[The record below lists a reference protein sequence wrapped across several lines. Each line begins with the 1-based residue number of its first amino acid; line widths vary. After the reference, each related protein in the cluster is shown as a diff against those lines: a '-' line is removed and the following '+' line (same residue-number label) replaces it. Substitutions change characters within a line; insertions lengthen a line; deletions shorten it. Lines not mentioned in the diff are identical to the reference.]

1 MSNPVDKE
9 TLRRLDERA
18 DALQA
23 RTARPSSQDYG
34 GQAVGNG
41 YKLLG
46 TLTGGILVGLGAG
59 FVIDAFAG
67 TKPWATIA
75 GVLLGFGVSVFLTVR
90 SAQRMSADWTKDHGP
105 GDPVP
110 FVDDDEDEGA

>member
-1 MSNPVDKE
+1 MSQPVDE
-9 TLRRLDERA
+9 EALRRLDQRA

-34 GQAVGNG
+34 GRAVGAG

-46 TLTGGILVGLGAG
+46 TLTGGILAGLAAG
-59 FVIDAFAG
+59 FVLDATAG
-67 TKPWATIA
+67 TKPWGTIA
-75 GVLLGFGVSVFLTVR
+75 GVLLGFGASVFLTVR

-105 GDPVP
+105 GEPVP
-110 FVDDDEDEGA
+110 FDDEDEGA